1 MAADPHSLVAPYALH
16 ALEDEEGRRFEEHL
30 AACERCREELTGLR
44 EAAARLAYAAEGPKP
59 PPQLRERILTQARN
73 ERRNVASL
81 PARRRSW
88 TLPLG
93 AAAAVAAAVAIGVG
107 TWAATRPGQSA
118 LAQVLSQSGSS
129 LLPMG
134 DSGAVAVAPNGDAA
148 LALNVPVAPKGK
160 TYEIWVI
167 RDGTPQRAGT
177 FEGGSSTDVRLDQPA
192 SAGSIVA
199 VTLERDGGVDRPTQ
213 SPLMATKAVS

>member
-1 MAADPHSLVAPYALH
+1 MASDPHSLVAPYALH
-16 ALEDEEGRRFEEHL
+16 ALDDGEGRQFEEHL
-30 AACERCREELTGLR
+30 AGCERCREELAGLK
-44 EAAARLAYAAEGPKP
+44 EAAAGLAYGAGGPAP
-59 PPQLRERILTQARN
+59 PPQLRERILTQARG
-73 ERRNVASL
+73 ERQNVASL
-81 PARRRSW
+81 SARRRKW

-107 TWAATRPGQSA
+107 TWAATRPSESA
-118 LAQVLSQSGSS
+118 LAQVLSQSGSR

-148 LALNVPVAPKGK
+148 LALNVPPAPNGK

-167 RDGTPQRAGT
+167 RGGTAQRAGT
-177 FEGGSSTDVRLDQPA
+177 FDGGSSTDVRLDRPA
-192 SAGSIVA
+192 AAGSVVA